1 MKRDYKL
8 ALSMIRT
15 GALMCQEIDKERN
28 LEDFKLSQQ
37 RIKARHSEAQNT
49 GDTFAAT
56 ATLDS
61 VTSENDKGVNHV
73 QF

>member
-15 GALMCQEIDKERN
+15 GALMCQEIDNERN
-28 LEDFKLSQQ
+28 LEEFKLSQQ

-49 GDTFAAT
+49 DDMFAPI
-56 ATLDS
+56 
-61 VTSENDKGVNHV
+61 TSQNSNKEANHV
-73 QF
+73 

>member
-8 ALSMIRT
+8 ALSMIRA

-28 LEDFKLSQQ
+28 LEDFKLSQK

-49 GDTFAAT
+49 GDTFT
-56 ATLDS
+56 PI
-61 VTSENDKGVNHV
+61 TSQNSNKEANHV
-73 QF
+73 

>member
-8 ALSMIRT
+8 ALSMIRA

-37 RIKARHSEAQNT
+37 RIKARHGEAQNT
-49 GDTFAAT
+49 GDTFAPI
-56 ATLDS
+56 
-61 VTSENDKGVNHV
+61 TSQNGNKEANHV
-73 QF
+73 